1 VELAPDLEALDLEGR
16 PVRLADLALTRP
28 LLLCFLRHFG

>member
-1 VELAPDLEALDLEGR
+1 VQAAPDLKALDIEGS
-16 PVRLADLALTRP
+16 PVRLADLASTRP

>member
-1 VELAPDLEALDLEGR
+1 VAAADLRALDPDGKT
-16 PVRLADLALTRP
+16 VRLADLARAHP